1 MKQLVKLIKLGRAR
15 NINKNIKMYTKEKE
29 NFFEKKLS
37 RNQVK
42 RIFVRRLRE
51 WQINFSQVLFS

>member
-51 WQINFSQVLFS
+51 WQINFSQVLFT

>member
-1 MKQLVKLIKLGRAR
+1 MKQLVKLMKLGRAR

-37 RNQVK
+37 RNQVN
-42 RIFVRRLRE
+42 RIFARRLRE

>member
-1 MKQLVKLIKLGRAR
+1 MKQLVKLMKLGRAR

-51 WQINFSQVLFS
+51 WQINFSQVLFT

>member
-1 MKQLVKLIKLGRAR
+1 MKQLVKLMKLGRAR

>member
-1 MKQLVKLIKLGRAR
+1 MKQLVKLMKLGRAR

-42 RIFVRRLRE
+42 RIFARRLRE

>member
-51 WQINFSQVLFS
+51 WG

>member
-29 NFFEKKLS
+29 IFFEKKLS